1 MGSNSG
7 NITFI
12 SKRKEYDCNY
22 FYLLISRIIPLNC
35 RRGGSGRRLVKY
47 SLFKQEKISHQIT
60 FLQLKMQ
67 NTNILVLAAMGF
79 VGMLLLQ
86 IEVETILL

>member
-22 FYLLISRIIPLNC
+22 FYLLISRINKYGDSGLNYLC
-35 RRGGSGRRLVKY
+35 PGYYHYYQHVAPY
-47 SLFKQEKISHQIT
+47 MDYMKQELMAQRPPS
-60 FLQLKMQ
+60 
-67 NTNILVLAAMGF
+67 NIMKV
-79 VGMLLLQ
+79 VQ
-86 IEVETILL
+86 

>member
-22 FYLLISRIIPLNC
+22 FFFGNPRKSKNTVSLNII
-35 RRGGSGRRLVKY
+35 GASGY
-47 SLFKQEKISHQIT
+47 CSNNPFDI
-60 FLQLKMQ
+60 
-67 NTNILVLAAMGF
+67 
-79 VGMLLLQ
+79 LLLFPRSGKS
-86 IEVETILL
+86 IIVNTALHLSF

>member
-22 FYLLISRIIPLNC
+22 FYLLISRIIRLNC
-35 RRGGSGRRLVKY
+35 RRDGCGASWMIWHSIKKDHL
-47 SLFKQEKISHQIT
+47 
-60 FLQLKMQ
+60 
-67 NTNILVLAAMGF
+67 
-79 VGMLLLQ
+79 
-86 IEVETILL
+86 EVA

>member
-22 FYLLISRIIPLNC
+22 FYLLISRIIRLNFQRDNAAYRWDLVERAC
-35 RRGGSGRRLVKY
+35 R
-47 SLFKQEKISHQIT
+47 E
-60 FLQLKMQ
+60 
-67 NTNILVLAAMGF
+67 
-79 VGMLLLQ
+79 
-86 IEVETILL
+86 

>member
-22 FYLLISRIIPLNC
+22 FYLLISRIIRLNC
-35 RRGGSGRRLVKY
+35 RRDGCGASWMTL
-47 SLFKQEKISHQIT
+47 LFSK
-60 FLQLKMQ
+60 
-67 NTNILVLAAMGF
+67 VAMHIR
-79 VGMLLLQ
+79 VIPM
-86 IEVETILL
+86 

>member
-35 RRGGSGRRLVKY
+35 RRGGCGRRLVKLVKRTWAKC
-47 SLFKQEKISHQIT
+47 SINSKMKGATCLICVIS
-60 FLQLKMQ
+60 M
-67 NTNILVLAAMGF
+67 F
-79 VGMLLLQ
+79 VGDVLILQ
-86 IEVETILL
+86 MS